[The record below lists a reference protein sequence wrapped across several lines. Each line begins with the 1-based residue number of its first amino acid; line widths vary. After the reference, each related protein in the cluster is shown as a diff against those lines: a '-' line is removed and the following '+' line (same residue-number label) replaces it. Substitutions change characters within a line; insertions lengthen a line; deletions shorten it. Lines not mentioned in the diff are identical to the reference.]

1 MSGKPSADFEK
12 AWALFLAGEK
22 PHRASLL
29 AGIHPTTFYRSKRYK
44 DHKNRPDSGQGQLSE
59 RLILR
64 K

>member
-44 DHKNRPDSGQGQLSE
+44 SHKTG
-59 RLILR
+59 LIQVKASFR
-64 K
+64 KD